1 MRYNPSD
8 ANANLIP
15 SDTWLQAT
23 IETAVEKV
31 SKSGNEMIEAS
42 FKVYDNAGKQPNI
55 KHYFVASAPGMFK
68 KLCKVLNL
76 DFESGNV
83 SADSLIGKTLF
94 VKVKIQKDETGRYDD
109 KNVIAGFSE
118 TMPEGA
124 INSNMSR
131 ASTAPVEESD
141 IPF

>member
-1 MRYNPSD
+1 MRYNPND

-23 IETAVEKV
+23 IETAVEKI
-31 SKSGNEMIEAS
+31 SKGGNEMIEAG
-42 FKVYDNAGKQPNI
+42 FKVYDSAGKQPTI
-55 KHYFVASAPGMFK
+55 KHYFVSTAPGMFK

-76 DFESGNV
+76 DFESGNI
-83 SADSLIGKTLF
+83 SAESLVGKNLF

-109 KNVIAGFSE
+109 KNVIAAFTD

-124 INSNMSR
+124 ITAHESR
-131 ASTAPVEESD
+131 TPD
-141 IPF
+141 DDGMPF

>member
-1 MRYNPSD
+1 MHYNPSD

-23 IETAVEKV
+23 IETAEDKV
-31 SKSGNEMIEAS
+31 SKSGNEMIEAG
-42 FKVYDNAGKQPNI
+42 FKVYDMAGKQPTI

-68 KLCKVLNL
+68 KLCNVLGL
-76 DFESGNV
+76 DFESGYI
-83 SADSLIGKTLF
+83 SADSLIGKNVF

-109 KNVIAGFSE
+109 KNVIAAFADKLPDGVQSQQ
-118 TMPEGA
+118 PKDDYG
-124 INSNMSR
+124 
-131 ASTAPVEESD
+131 